1 MQQIYAYNVSVI
13 NNAMWPCRYE
23 NMKLTLKSIKT
34 YKYIKSVG
42 PNTTFAMK
50 LPLPLVM
57 LSKWDNEVTLVTT

>member
-34 YKYIKSVG
+34 YKYIKSVC
-42 PNTTFAMK
+42 PHTTFAMK
-50 LPLPLVM
+50 LTLHLAM
-57 LSKWDNEVTLVTT
+57 MYRWDKEVTLITT